1 MSIPGQSPLV
11 AVLKTSPET
20 VVADYRRL
28 LDLAEFRR
36 FLSAPGEIV
45 IKLNLS
51 WTKYFPACS
60 TQPWQLD
67 GVLAAMAGM
76 GVYLKSL
83 QAVENRTVVTD
94 PVKGAENNLWF
105 GVLRKYG
112 VDYVPLTGVEWVR
125 HSFAQDLPTLHS
137 LFPGGIE
144 VPKMLIGKKVLHL
157 PTMKTHG
164 HSTTTG
170 AVKNAFGGLLREFR
184 HYAHKHIH
192 EVLKE
197 LLIMEREL
205 HPATFAAVDGTVAGD
220 GAGPRTMRP
229 VIADYLIAGGDS
241 VAVDSVAA
249 SMMGFDPDSIGYLRL
264 AGREGLGESRLDRI
278 EIRGASVDGVNLGFQ
293 AKRSPV
299 IWGDQMIRK
308 GPLRPLEGVLLHS
321 PMVFWAPL
329 ASNIYHDWIWYPT
342 AGRLAIGRF
351 MRTGYG
357 RLFAS
362 YKEAQSPGP

>member
-1 MSIPGQSPLV
+1 MPEPAQRPIV

-20 VVADYRRL
+20 VVGDY
-28 LDLAEFRR
+28 LDLLELGEFDR
-36 FLSAPGEIV
+36 FLSAGGEII

-67 GVLAAMAGM
+67 GVLSAMSAA
-76 GVYLKSL
+76 GVDLRRVK
-83 QAVENRTVVTD
+83 AVENRTVVTD

-112 VDYVPLTGVEWVR
+112 VEYVPLTEVEWIR
-125 HSFAQDLPTLHS
+125 HTFQGDLPTLRR
-137 LFPGGIE
+137 LFPQGIE
-144 VPKMLIGKKVLHL
+144 IPKMLIGKKVVHL

-184 HYAHKHIH
+184 HYAHKYIH
-192 EVLKE
+192 EVLVE
-197 LLIMEREL
+197 LLVMEREL
-205 HPATFAAVDGTVAGD
+205 HLGTFAAMDGTVAGD
-220 GAGPRTMRP
+220 GAGPRTMKP
-229 VIADYLIAGGDS
+229 VIADYILAGSDS

-249 SMMGFDPDSIGYLRL
+249 RIMGFDPESIGYLQMAAL
-264 AGREGLGESRLDRI
+264 KGLGESSPEKI
-278 EIRGASVDGVNLGFQ
+278 EVRGEDPAGVDLGFETR
-293 AKRSPV
+293 RSLV
-299 IWGDQMIRK
+299 IWGDQMIRR
-308 GPLRPLEGVLLHS
+308 GPLRPLERILLRS

-329 ASNIYHDWIWYPT
+329 ASNIYHDWLWYPLV
-342 AGRLAIGRF
+342 GRRAIRRF

-357 RLFAS
+357 RLFERYRQDQA
-362 YKEAQSPGP
+362 P